1 MPKVAKEHLR
11 VGFGALQLHPFVG
24 AVQGEEVVFDGFF
37 LVMGLCWFGLRGA
50 EEIGINGGVVHDDK
64 LPAPSKSPPVG
75 ETWERREWFIYKFRD
90 LGWD

>member
-1 MPKVAKEHLR
+1 
-11 VGFGALQLHPFVG
+11 
-24 AVQGEEVVFDGFF
+24 
-37 LVMGLCWFGLRGA
+37 VMGLCWFGLRGA